1 VSPSLWRTQQI
12 VSIGTDAVC
21 CKDQVRWKTDFAS
34 IFASMTGSMTGSKSR
49 MFSEK
54 QLWSCARRSLCA
66 HAFVLFISCAVFALP
81 LYGQQ
86 RPTDYQVKAVY
97 LYNFGK
103 FVHWPPNDAADK
115 NGVFTVCV
123 LGQDPFGPALD
134 ATLAGATIDGKHVV
148 AKRISSPSESAH
160 CRILFLG
167 STEVTRLRKI
177 MDALDKEAV
186 LTVSDI
192 PEFSQHGGMI
202 EFVMEESRVRFEVN
216 LDAAQ
221 QAGLTLSSELLKVA
235 TTVRRNPAR
244 RD

>member
-1 VSPSLWRTQQI
+1 MDRTRFVAEKRADLETGLESMI
-12 VSIGTDAVC
+12 RAESE
-21 CKDQVRWKTDFAS
+21 
-34 IFASMTGSMTGSKSR
+34 IFSQRQRRSR
-49 MFSEK
+49 A
-54 QLWSCARRSLCA
+54 QRSLCA
-66 HAFVLFISCAVFALP
+66 YAFALFVSFAVFAFP

-86 RPTDYQVKAVY
+86 SPTDYQVKAVY

-103 FVHWPPNDAADK
+103 FVQWPANAADK
-115 NGVFTVCV
+115 DGEFAVCV

-134 ATLAGATIDGKHVV
+134 AALAGATIGGKQVV
-148 AKRISSPSESAH
+148 ARRISSPQESAN

-167 STEVTRLRKI
+167 STEGARLKKT
-177 MDALDKEAV
+177 MEALDKEAV

-202 EFVMEESRVRFEVN
+202 EFVTEESRIRFAVN

-221 QAGLTLSSELLKVA
+221 QAGLSLSSELLKVA
-235 TTVRRNPAR
+235 TAVRRR

>member
-1 VSPSLWRTQQI
+1 
-12 VSIGTDAVC
+12 
-21 CKDQVRWKTDFAS
+21 
-34 IFASMTGSMTGSKSR
+34 
-49 MFSEK
+49 MFFRRN
-54 QLWSCARRSLCA
+54 LCSCAQRWLCA
-66 HAFVLFISCAVFALP
+66 FLLFVSFAAFALP

-103 FVHWPPNDAADK
+103 FVQWPANATDK
-115 NGVFTVCV
+115 DGEFTVCV

-134 ATLAGATIDGKHVV
+134 AVLAGATIDGKHVV
-148 AKRISSPSESAH
+148 AKRISNPGESGR

-167 STEVTRLRKI
+167 STEVTRLKKI
-177 MDALDKEAV
+177 LEVLANESV
-186 LTVSDI
+186 LTVSDM
-192 PEFSQHGGMI
+192 PEFSLHGGMI
-202 EFVMEESRVRFEVN
+202 EFVVDESRVRFEVN